1 MVKIKYGLDPSIGKA
16 TMQAAQEVAEGKL
29 NDHFPLVVWQT
40 GSGTQSNMNAN
51 EDLYGGRCYPAASMY
66 TLPNQPNCVVKF
78 NFGPD
83 FEFFPEDLAGR
94 AVPRP
99 MIEVP
104 YHGYDGKV
112 ENGNPLAS
120 IRMRPTLKVVKEQDT
135 EVLEAAKIAS

>member
-1 MVKIKYGLDPSIGKA
+1 MGSEISFFKNGICQG
-16 TMQAAQEVAEGKL
+16 VA
-29 NDHFPLVVWQT
+29 FQ
-40 GSGTQSNMNAN
+40 
-51 EDLYGGRCYPAASMY
+51 DLYGGRYYPAASMY

-83 FEFFPEDLAGR
+83 FEFFPEAFGDR

-104 YHGYDGKV
+104 YHGYDGKA

-120 IRMRPTLKVVKEQDT
+120 IRMRPTLEVVKEQDT
-135 EVLEAAKIAS
+135 EVLEAADIASKA